1 MESPLQNHGE
11 GNYEVG
17 SMTRQSGMTFIEL
30 LIVMV
35 ILTIGLGTASIYL
48 KSTENFLKT
57 GTVLLE
63 GSFREAR
70 LMAIASTTAHR
81 VSPAGSNGLQVEHAA
96 TCAET
101 TWTQAD
107 LPQLELP
114 HDVVIENSDW
124 SVCFNSR
131 GVSNNNVVVTLTHPD
146 FGSTRIEVLLGGT
159 TRVLD

>member
-1 MESPLQNHGE
+1 
-11 GNYEVG
+11 
-17 SMTRQSGMTFIEL
+17 MTLIEL
-30 LIVMV
+30 IIVMA
-35 ILTIGLGTASIYL
+35 ILTIGLGTASIFL
-48 KSTENFLKT
+48 KSTENPLKT
-57 GTVLLE
+57 GTVLVE

-81 VSPAGSNGLQVEHAA
+81 VSPAGSGGLQMEHAM

-101 TWTQAD
+101 TWIETD
-107 LPQLELP
+107 LPPLELP

-131 GVSNNNVVVTLTHPD
+131 GVSNNNVVVTLTHPT
-146 FGSTRIEVLLGGT
+146 FGSTRVEVLLGGT